1 MLRPTLGA
9 NLMGPTLNCIRCSP
23 AHPFDLEILVFII
36 REYQF
41 SKLLHYLYQYPAE
54 QKSRELESVES

>member
-1 MLRPTLGA
+1 
-9 NLMGPTLNCIRCSP
+9 MGPTLNCIRCSP